1 MVRAIPASSY
11 LDISE
16 SFSFVSAE
24 ITSALERLTSP
35 QTQYN
40 IPSLAKVTKA
50 VSNTRL
56 RLSNRTQD
64 DSPIPI
70 DVLNKIL
77 VVS

>member
-1 MVRAIPASSY
+1 MISSI
-11 LDISE
+11 L
-16 SFSFVSAE
+16 E
-24 ITSALERLTSP
+24 ITNALERLTEP

-40 IPSLAKVTKA
+40 LPSLSQVTKA

-56 RLSNRTQD
+56 RLSNAAQE

-77 VVS
+77 VVSAAYILV